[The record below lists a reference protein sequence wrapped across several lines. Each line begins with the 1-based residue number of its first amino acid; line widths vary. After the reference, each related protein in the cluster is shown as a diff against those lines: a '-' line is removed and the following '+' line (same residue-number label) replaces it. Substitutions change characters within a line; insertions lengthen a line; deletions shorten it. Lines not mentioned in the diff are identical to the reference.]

1 MAAMRSLPPLNA
13 LRAFEAAARHLSFTL
28 AAEELHVTQAAVS
41 HQVKGLEDRLG
52 LKLFRRLP
60 RGLMLTEQGQS
71 LLPELRAAFD
81 RIEQAMNKLSVL
93 GNEGPLTLSLMTT
106 FALTWLVP
114 RLHRFQA
121 RHPTIDVRML
131 TTNRIADFGRE
142 DVDLAIRYS
151 RDASQPGLRADK
163 LFNDL
168 LTPLS
173 GVAYRDRL
181 KSPADLLRV
190 PLIDTTGDPDW
201 LTWLGA
207 AGIRQP
213 PRTPPMIFD
222 STKIA
227 VDAAME
233 GAGVAIGAPFLFK
246 AELASGRL
254 FQPFELVV
262 PTGKGF
268 WLVGPES
275 TAEQPKLKAFREW
288 LLEEAQSDLE
298 TSELAVQKA

>member
-1 MAAMRSLPPLNA
+1 MRSLPPLNA

-71 LLPELRAAFD
+71 LLPELRGAFD
-81 RIEQAMNKLSVL
+81 RIEQAMNKLSML
-93 GNEGPLTLSLMTT
+93 GNEGPLTVSLMTT

-142 DVDLAIRYS
+142 DIDLAIRYA
-151 RDASQPGLRADK
+151 RDPRQPGLRGDK

-168 LTPLS
+168 LTPLC
-173 GVAYRDRL
+173 GAAYRDRL
-181 KSPADLLRV
+181 LAPADLLRV

-201 LTWLGA
+201 LVWLAA
-207 AGIRQP
+207 AGVRQP
-213 PRTPPMIFD
+213 PRNPPMVFD

-254 FQPFELVV
+254 FQPFDLVV
-262 PTGKGF
+262 PNGKGF

-275 TAEQPKLKAFREW
+275 TAEQPKLKALREW

-298 TSELAVQKA
+298 TSELAVQKS

>member
-1 MAAMRSLPPLNA
+1 MRSLPPLNA

-41 HQVKGLEDRLG
+41 HQVKALEDRLG

-71 LLPELRAAFD
+71 LLPELRGAFD
-81 RIEQAMNKLSVL
+81 RIEQAMNKLSL
-93 GNEGPLTLSLMTT
+93 QGNEGPLTISLMTT

-121 RHPTIDVRML
+121 QHPTIDVRML
-131 TTNRIADFGRE
+131 TTQRLADFSRE

-151 RDASQPGLRADK
+151 ADPRVPGLRGDK

-168 LTPLS
+168 LTPLC
-173 GVAYRDRL
+173 GVVYRERL
-181 KSPADLLRV
+181 KVPADLLRV
-190 PLIDTTGDPDW
+190 PLIETTGDLDW
-201 LTWLGA
+201 PVWLQA

-213 PRTPPMIFD
+213 PRIQAMVFD

-254 FQPFELVV
+254 FQPFDLVV
-262 PTGKGF
+262 PNGKGF
-268 WLVGPES
+268 WIVGPET
-275 TAEQPKLKAFREW
+275 TAEQPKLKAFRDW
-288 LLEEAQSDLE
+288 ILEEARADLA
-298 TSELAVQKA
+298 TSELSIAGL

>member
-1 MAAMRSLPPLNA
+1 MRSLPPLNA

-41 HQVKGLEDRLG
+41 HQVKALEDRLG

-71 LLPELRAAFD
+71 LLPELRGAFD
-81 RIEQAMNKLSVL
+81 RIEQAMNKLSL
-93 GNEGPLTLSLMTT
+93 QGNEGPLTISLMTT

-121 RHPTIDVRML
+121 QHPTIDVRML
-131 TTNRIADFGRE
+131 TTQRLADFSRE

-151 RDASQPGLRADK
+151 ADPRVPGLRGDK

-168 LTPLS
+168 LTPLC
-173 GVAYRDRL
+173 GVVYRERL
-181 KSPADLLRV
+181 KVPADLLRV
-190 PLIDTTGDPDW
+190 PLIETTGDLDW
-201 LTWLGA
+201 PVWLQA

-213 PRTPPMIFD
+213 PRIQAMVFD

-254 FQPFELVV
+254 FQPFDLVV
-262 PTGKGF
+262 PNGKGF
-268 WLVGPES
+268 WIVGPES
-275 TAEQPKLKAFREW
+275 TAEQPKLKAFRDW
-288 LLEEAQSDLE
+288 ILEEARADLA
-298 TSELAVQKA
+298 TSELSIAGL

>member
-1 MAAMRSLPPLNA
+1 MRSLPPLNA

-28 AAEELHVTQAAVS
+28 AADELHVTQAAVS
-41 HQVKGLEDRLG
+41 HQVKALEERLG
-52 LKLFRRLP
+52 VKLFRRLP
-60 RGLMLTEQGQS
+60 RGLVLTEQGQA
-71 LLPELRAAFD
+71 LLPELRGAFD
-81 RIEQAMNKLSVL
+81 RIEQAMNKLSLL
-93 GNEGPLTLSLMTT
+93 GNEGPLTVSLMTT

-131 TTNRIADFGRE
+131 TTNRMADFVRE
-142 DVDLAIRYS
+142 DIDLAIRYS
-151 RDASQPGLRADK
+151 RDPRQPGLRGDK

-168 LTPLS
+168 LTPLC
-173 GVAYRDRL
+173 GVAYRERL
-181 KSPADLLRV
+181 RSPADLLRV

-201 LTWLGA
+201 LTWLAA
-207 AGIRQP
+207 AGVRQP

-233 GAGVAIGAPFLFK
+233 GAGVAIGAPFLFRT
-246 AELASGRL
+246 ELASGRL

-262 PTGKGF
+262 PNGKAF
-268 WLVGPES
+268 WIVGPES
-275 TAEQPKLKAFREW
+275 TAEQPKLKAFRDW
-288 LLEEAQSDLE
+288 MLEEAKADLA
-298 TSELAVQKA
+298 TSELTVTGP